1 MRERILAN
9 FSIAAEAVMAN
20 RVRSFLTALG
30 IIFGVAAVIA
40 MMAIGNGAQQEILEQ
55 IKLVGVNNIVIEP
68 VIEQSEED
76 ITEGGEDGAGE
87 GKPEFSP
94 GLSMLDVESI
104 LSIVP
109 GIDQMS
115 PEVMVDTY
123 VINNGLR
130 RTSKLVGVTPAFFDV
145 SNLPMA
151 AGKMF
156 NDDQQTRGLPVCI
169 IGNGVKA
176 KFFPQEDPVGKIL
189 KCGPHWLEVV
199 GVLEERRVS
208 QAAIDNLGIRDY
220 NMDVYT
226 PIKTMLI
233 RFRNRAKI
241 TEDMLGGGGGGGG
254 GRVIIIGGDNDDD
267 ASPDSKNYHQLDR
280 LVIQVAQT

>member
-1 MRERILAN
+1 MRERIKAN
-9 FSIAAEAVMAN
+9 FAIAAEAVMAN

-68 VIEQSEED
+68 VLEQSEED
-76 ITEGGEDGAGE
+76 ITEGGEDE
-87 GKPEFSP
+87 GGSNKPEFSP
-94 GLSMLDVESI
+94 GLSMQDVQSI
-104 LSIVP
+104 LNIVP
-109 GIDQMS
+109 GIDKMS

-130 RTSKLVGVTPAFFDV
+130 RTSKLVGVTPSFFNV
-145 SNLPMA
+145 SNLPLSS
-151 AGKMF
+151 GRMF
-156 NDDQQTRGLPVCI
+156 NDDQLERGLPVCI
-169 IGNGVKA
+169 IGSGVKA
-176 KFFPQEDPVGKIL
+176 KFFPQEDPIGKIL

-199 GVLEERRVS
+199 GVLQERRVS

-241 TEDMLGGGGGGGG
+241 TEDMLGGGG
-254 GRVIIIGGDNDDD
+254 
-267 ASPDSKNYHQLDR
+267 
-280 LVIQVAQT
+280 